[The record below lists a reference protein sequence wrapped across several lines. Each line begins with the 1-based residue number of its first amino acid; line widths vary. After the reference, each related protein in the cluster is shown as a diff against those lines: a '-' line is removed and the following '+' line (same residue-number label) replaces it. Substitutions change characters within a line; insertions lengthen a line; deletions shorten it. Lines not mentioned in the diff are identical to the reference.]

1 MITKQTY
8 INYFTKQELLLET
21 IKIISLVVD
30 DNPNRA

>member
-21 IKIISLVVD
+21 IKITSLVVD